1 MTESRL
7 TVLKTHKL
15 FIKGAFPRGE
25 SGRTHPLHDK
35 DGGVL
40 AQLCTASRKDLREA
54 VEAAKA
60 AQPSWAAATPYLRG
74 QIVYRLAEMIEGRA
88 DELAAALRET
98 TGASAKNARA
108 EVDAAI
114 DRTICFAGWADKLGS
129 VLGNQNSVA
138 APYWN
143 FTAPESVGVLGIIAP
158 EEAPLLGFVSMWL
171 PALCAGN
178 AVIVLASETCP
189 LPALL
194 MAESMPSSDVP
205 AGVFNLL
212 TGFRDELLKPFASH
226 REIDGVVAAVNNAQ
240 ATVLRELGADNLK
253 RVRILDERHDWSSAT
268 CDGPDAFGG
277 VVEYKTTWHPQSSE

>member
-1 MTESRL
+1 M
-7 TVLKTHKL
+7 
-15 FIKGAFPRGE
+15 
-25 SGRTHPLHDK
+25 
-35 DGGVL
+35 
-40 AQLCTASRKDLREA
+40 
-54 VEAAKA
+54 
-60 AQPSWAAATPYLRG
+60 
-74 QIVYRLAEMIEGRA
+74 
-88 DELAAALRET
+88 
-98 TGASAKNARA
+98 
-108 EVDAAI
+108 
-114 DRTICFAGWADKLGS
+114 GS

-158 EEAPLLGFVSMWL
+158 EKAPLLGFVSMWL

-178 AVIVLASETCP
+178 AVIVLASESLP

-212 TGFRDELLKPFASH
+212 TGFREELLKPFASH

-240 ATVLRELGADNLK
+240 ATVLREQGADNFK
-253 RVRILDERHDWSSAT
+253 RVRILDDRHDWSSAS